1 MFRKLWKTIKYF
13 IIIIAV
19 IIAFPKSIL
28 PNKTSEKSDD
38 NIKNYLILN
47 DNEERLKEYKDN
59 EEVLKLKLAQ
69 LEIINK
75 SRKKYGASSV
85 DLDILASRVANKMS
99 REAAENNYTGHWN
112 LSGEKP
118 YQRYAFAG
126 GYDHITE
133 NAYGE
138 WSSEYYDGS
147 PSTVAA
153 LMKKGHDKFMA
164 ERSPNDGHKQ
174 TIINKSHNFVGIG
187 YHITGKQFRYYEEF
201 IDRYFKYTNIPEE
214 VLPGESFSITLE
226 TKNEN
231 FLYYLI
237 VYREEFPASLSPE
250 EIRKR
255 GSYEDFANEQF
266 LKMTAWE
273 LASYRIGTTYKIPLS
288 FSKEGLY
295 YVHIYYDKNEIKSPA
310 SINTKGKIPVSGIVI
325 KVKR

>member
-1 MFRKLWKTIKYF
+1 MFRKLWKTIKF
-13 IIIIAV
+13 FLILAAV

-28 PNKTSEKSDD
+28 PNKTPERSED

-47 DNEERLKEYKDN
+47 DNEERLLEYKDN
-59 EEVLKLKLAQ
+59 EDHLKLKLAQ

-75 SRKKYGASSV
+75 SRKKYGAAPV
-85 DLDILASRVANKMS
+85 DLDILASRVANKIS
-99 REAAENNYTGHWN
+99 KEAAENNFIGHWN

-118 YQRYAFAG
+118 YHRYAFAG
-126 GYDHITE
+126 GNDHITE

-138 WSSEYYDGS
+138 WSSEYYDSS
-147 PSTVAA
+147 PLNIAA

-174 TIINKSHNFVGIG
+174 AIIDKSHNFVGIG
-187 YHITGKQFRYYEEF
+187 FNISGKQFRYYEEF
-201 IDRYFKYTNIPEE
+201 IDRYFEYRDIPDK
-214 VLPGESFSITLE
+214 VLPGESFSITLDN
-226 TKNEN
+226 KNKN

-237 VYREEFPASLSPE
+237 VYWEEFPVLLTSDQ
-250 EIRKR
+250 IKRK
-255 GSYEDFANEQF
+255 GSYDDFTNEQY

-273 LASYRIGTTYKIPLS
+273 LATYRTGTKYKIPLS

-295 YVHIYYDKNEIKSPA
+295 YVHIYYDKNEIKNPA
-310 SINTKGKIPVSGIVI
+310 SINTKGKTPVSGIVI